1 MTACHIYDDYM
12 YGPDGEQKVKV
23 SFVLALGSSD
33 DPFTKA
39 ETWSPDGYADPEAAN
54 EYENMINSLQVVFYT
69 LENEYY
75 GKVNITGYSK
85 IDGTENEYL
94 FTGDMWV
101 DEEDLERDFKIMAFT
116 NINEEITRDTDISN
130 LTYTAIE
137 PVTKSVPVTKAGGTE
152 ITVDNSKVKFG
163 DLEYNSN
170 FRIELYNPWG
180 PTASDSPLMESDRTN
195 FSPSNTISITFTV
208 GGMVFQEN
216 SPTTFSG
223 YFVYADSDW
232 SVDNSQDTP
241 KSFDF
246 KGNGTYTINH
256 SIEGDASGVNLLYID
271 IKDGISNYI
280 DTENSNITVTIN
292 SIVLDGDLTDD
303 GGAGDSGD
311 GSDTGDTGDD
321 GEGEG
326 GNAGDSGDGENTDG
340 SGDGEGGD
348 GGTDPEPDP
357 ETPELVSAIPM
368 WGVKTVKLSEL
379 RVEEGQTSDVVIY
392 VLRAMA
398 KVEVKLGEGPL
409 SEGYTLSSMTM
420 HNVNS
425 SGYVLP
431 KDAVNVQLTE
441 ALELDNCLKTT
452 SSRTDTY
459 SVVRGDGEDGSSL
472 TMYVPE
478 YDNLTVEESL
488 TAKLK
493 LQMKKGESVSYTPS
507 TYIHFDVYGDDGKPT
522 GNPYDIKRNHKYLF
536 VINSIVVDETG
547 LKFIVDIEDLELG
560 GRYGFE
566 Y

>member
-94 FTGDMWV
+94 FTGEMWV

-152 ITVDNSKVKFG
+152 IEVDNSKVKFG

-180 PTASDSPLMESDRTN
+180 PTSSDSPIKESDRNN

-208 GGMVFQEN
+208 GGMVFKEN

-232 SVDNSQDTP
+232 SVNNSQNTP

-292 SIVLDGDLTDD
+292 SIILD
-303 GGAGDSGD
+303 GD
-311 GSDTGDTGDD
+311 GSDPEPDP
-321 GEGEG
+321 EPEP
-326 GNAGDSGDGENTDG
+326 EP
-340 SGDGEGGD
+340 EP
-348 GGTDPEPDP
+348 DPEPDPEPEPEPEPDPEPEPEPEPDPEPDPDPEP

-368 WGVKTVKLSEL
+368 WGVKTVKLSDL

-441 ALELDNCLKTT
+441 ALELDKCLKTT

>member
-1 MTACHIYDDYM
+1 M
-12 YGPDGEQKVKV
+12 
-23 SFVLALGSSD
+23 
-33 DPFTKA
+33 
-39 ETWSPDGYADPEAAN
+39 
-54 EYENMINSLQVVFYT
+54 
-69 LENEYY
+69 
-75 GKVNITGYSK
+75 
-85 IDGTENEYL
+85 
-94 FTGDMWV
+94 
-101 DEEDLERDFKIMAFT
+101 
-116 NINEEITRDTDISN
+116 
-130 LTYTAIE
+130 
-137 PVTKSVPVTKAGGTE
+137 
-152 ITVDNSKVKFG
+152 
-163 DLEYNSN
+163 
-170 FRIELYNPWG
+170 
-180 PTASDSPLMESDRTN
+180 
-195 FSPSNTISITFTV
+195 
-208 GGMVFQEN
+208 
-216 SPTTFSG
+216 
-223 YFVYADSDW
+223 
-232 SVDNSQDTP
+232 
-241 KSFDF
+241 
-246 KGNGTYTINH
+246 
-256 SIEGDASGVNLLYID
+256 
-271 IKDGISNYI
+271 
-280 DTENSNITVTIN
+280 
-292 SIVLDGDLTDD
+292 
-303 GGAGDSGD
+303 
-311 GSDTGDTGDD
+311 
-321 GEGEG
+321 
-326 GNAGDSGDGENTDG
+326 
-340 SGDGEGGD
+340 
-348 GGTDPEPDP
+348 
-357 ETPELVSAIPM
+357 
-368 WGVKTVKLSEL
+368 KLSDL

-441 ALELDNCLKTT
+441 ALELDKCLKTT